1 MLILEILVAGI
12 VKNTGPSSIAHSVMW
27 YVDS

>member
-1 MLILEILVAGI
+1 LEILVAGI
-12 VKNTGPSSIAHSVMW
+12 VKNTGLSSIAHSVMW